1 MAAQVSSNEAA
12 KIAVLMSGGVDSSLA
27 AALLQQQNREIVGV
41 TLQLRP
47 LQGASP
53 EERKDRTQ
61 SLDDARRVVSQLG
74 IEHRTLDVTDEFA
87 RLILQPFRQA
97 YRQGHT
103 PNPCIRCNRL
113 IKFDLVLQKMRPH
126 GVVAVAT
133 GHYARLEGNASACHL
148 KRAADRDKD
157 QSYFLYAIGRQSLP
171 RVLFPVGHLRKS
183 EARRLAEQLGLPVAH
198 KSESQDFCFLAGEDY
213 RQVVPACGPGPI
225 VDPSGRVLG
234 THPGV
239 EHFTVGQ
246 RKGIGLSG
254 GPYYVLQI
262 DPATNTLIVGPKKE
276 GYHSCLEADEAVW
289 LESVRV
295 GQEVEA
301 QIRSRHRA
309 SPATV
314 ESIEGGRFRLRFP
327 EPQWAITPGQSAVL
341 YAGDLVLGGGIIRR
355 AA

>member
-1 MAAQVSSNEAA
+1 MAARVSSNEAG

-27 AALLQQQNREIVGV
+27 AALLQQQGRQILGV
-41 TLQLRP
+41 TLQLKR

-53 EERKDRTQ
+53 EEQEDRNQ
-61 SLDDARRVVSQLG
+61 SLDDARRVACRLG
-74 IEHRTLDVTDEFA
+74 IEHQTLDLSADFA
-87 RLILQPFRQA
+87 RLILQPFQQA
-97 YRQGHT
+97 YRQGQT

-113 IKFDLVLQKMRPH
+113 IKFELVLQKMQSQE
-126 GVVAVAT
+126 VQAVAT
-133 GHYARLEGNASACHL
+133 GHYAQVEKSASAFHL
-148 KRAADRDKD
+148 RRAADRDKD

-171 RVLFPVGHLRKS
+171 RVLFPIGHLQKS
-183 EARRLAEQLGLPVAH
+183 EARRLAERLGLPVAQ
-198 KSESQDFCFLAGEDY
+198 KSESQDFCFLAGQDY
-213 RQVVPACGPGPI
+213 RRGIPGCGPGPM
-225 VDPSGRVLG
+225 VDPGGRVLG

-246 RKGIGLSG
+246 RKGIALSG
-254 GPYYVLQI
+254 GPYYVLRI
-262 DPATNTLIVGPKKE
+262 DPATNTLIVGPKAE

-289 LESVRV
+289 LENVQPR
-295 GQEVEA
+295 QEVEA

-314 ESIEGGRFRLRFP
+314 ESIEGDRFRLRFR

-341 YAGDLVLGGGIIRR
+341 YAGELVLGGGIIRR